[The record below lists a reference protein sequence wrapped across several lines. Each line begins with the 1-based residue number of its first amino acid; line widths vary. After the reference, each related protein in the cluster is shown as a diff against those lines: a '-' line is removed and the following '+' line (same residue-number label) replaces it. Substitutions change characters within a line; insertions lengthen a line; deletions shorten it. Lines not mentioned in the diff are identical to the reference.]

1 MSPCSKCIALLS
13 PPSIAQSA
21 VSAKLCQIRPLLRPA
36 YHGRPSIA
44 SLAEMVGNSA
54 MSCQEMRRTMD
65 SQMTTSG
72 QVTHSPGRIGY
83 ASGKLPYNRLSVEVL
98 VMLFTLRNCTGW
110 RLYVHVPT
118 SEFLPNREHLN
129 GHCAVSRN
137 GLPYRCFP
145 LEDRSSSDK
154 TLPRYNVRA
163 FLYSAMIRGF
173 SLGPASA

>member
-72 QVTHSPGRIGY
+72 QCAQRGTMLIPNFKLWMIGRPSGRTQPLSMGWLRQYAPPPFCRQRFVDDKCCKLQNLHLRAMRKPPSDCQFCNAMHHRPGEQG
-83 ASGKLPYNRLSVEVL
+83 EVKWAAG
-98 VMLFTLRNCTGW
+98 R
-110 RLYVHVPT
+110 
-118 SEFLPNREHLN
+118 
-129 GHCAVSRN
+129 
-137 GLPYRCFP
+137 
-145 LEDRSSSDK
+145 
-154 TLPRYNVRA
+154 
-163 FLYSAMIRGF
+163 
-173 SLGPASA
+173 

>member
-54 MSCQEMRRTMD
+54 MSCQEMRGTMD

-72 QVTHSPGRIGY
+72 QSTHYERTPAFGAEAGCGAGALPPHPQDFALWCLSRCGLCAGRQMKGGWRSIPLDRSRPLSRRSGCFPAFPYPPLSPG
-83 ASGKLPYNRLSVEVL
+83 
-98 VMLFTLRNCTGW
+98 
-110 RLYVHVPT
+110 
-118 SEFLPNREHLN
+118 
-129 GHCAVSRN
+129 
-137 GLPYRCFP
+137 
-145 LEDRSSSDK
+145 
-154 TLPRYNVRA
+154 
-163 FLYSAMIRGF
+163 
-173 SLGPASA
+173 